1 MACSSLTFASVASE
15 IGLEESDLDALQEA
29 CSTEDFGDGDFL
41 ERIWPLIVSL
51 AAQNDNKTDSE
62 PARLPRGKAGCVH
75 VPRCTVA
82 AILARAFMGKHG
94 VAFNF
99 VPLFAVPADDA
110 RRPVAVA
117 KIRCVLAYF
126 KAIYVDGGEA
136 SRLLE
141 GAVTFTR
148 VHEAVAPGEFW
159 TQAHDVRVA
168 QAQLWDGRMEDDDD
182 DDVEEEMALVDFAN
196 RDLLRGDAEASAT
209 QEEVL
214 FSTRPELF
222 AAVMIIERL
231 EAEDAVLFEGCRRFS
246 NYTGY
251 GASFRYAPLPHS
263 ADMIVRDAPPIVAM
277 DAHVNTGG
285 SQFAPHAALA
295 DLHKA
300 HIAFRAA
307 AKLCTRIS
315 TGLWGC
321 GAFGG
326 DACFKLCQQLMAAA
340 VAGVGLRFS
349 ARGRARHAIERVNAF
364 ANGRT
369 VAELAACVLVLNSSG
384 GSDVDEM
391 RVQLL
396 RPGGFQALA
405 EHRLGGMPAPPP
417 SSAEEREARVLIA
430 EAAAAELAGDA
441 DRAVHRYRR
450 ALKLFPDLA
459 AEL

>member
-148 VHEAVAPGEFW
+148 VHESVAPGCGM
-159 TQAHDVRVA
+159 DVWRTTTMTTWRRRWRSST
-168 QAQLWDGRMEDDDD
+168 LPT
-182 DDVEEEMALVDFAN
+182 
-196 RDLLRGDAEASAT
+196 AT
-209 QEEVL
+209 
-214 FSTRPELF
+214 SF
-222 AAVMIIERL
+222 AAT
-231 EAEDAVLFEGCRRFS
+231 RRRVPRRRRCS
-246 NYTGY
+246 
-251 GASFRYAPLPHS
+251 SPL
-263 ADMIVRDAPPIVAM
+263 
-277 DAHVNTGG
+277 
-285 SQFAPHAALA
+285 
-295 DLHKA
+295 
-300 HIAFRAA
+300 
-307 AKLCTRIS
+307 
-315 TGLWGC
+315 GLSYSP
-321 GAFGG
+321 
-326 DACFKLCQQLMAAA
+326 Q
-340 VAGVGLRFS
+340 
-349 ARGRARHAIERVNAF
+349 
-364 ANGRT
+364 
-369 VAELAACVLVLNSSG
+369 
-384 GSDVDEM
+384 
-391 RVQLL
+391 
-396 RPGGFQALA
+396 
-405 EHRLGGMPAPPP
+405 
-417 SSAEEREARVLIA
+417 
-430 EAAAAELAGDA
+430 
-441 DRAVHRYRR
+441 
-450 ALKLFPDLA
+450 
-459 AEL
+459 